1 MAGDGMIYNEL
12 SCILNYRPNTPD
24 ESRQDQ
30 KDVDQVLIFHTVCA
44 HQSYHTVCHRLFHA
58 YVDHHGVTPSLPP
71 PGLERHFLSSVVR
84 RDFQSTQTH
93 DMQIGFLEMISRE
106 LLMILKEA

>member
-1 MAGDGMIYNEL
+1 MAGDGMIYDKL
-12 SCILNYRPNTPD
+12 SCILNYHPNMPD

-30 KDVDQVLIFHTVCA
+30 KDVDRALIFHTVCA

-58 YVDHHGVTPSLPP
+58 YVDHHGETPS

-84 RDFQSTQTH
+84 GDFPSTQTH
-93 DMQIGFLEMISRE
+93 DMQVGFLEMISRE